1 MNDDIL
7 KKAKSYAVDDEE
19 NSKVNP
25 EVPNEYIEDK
35 IGINVVK
42 LLFEETFKETS
53 KEILEKFPKPETNV
67 EEVTF
72 EKADV

>member
-25 EVPNEYIEDK
+25 EVPNECIEDK
-35 IGINVVK
+35 I
-42 LLFEETFKETS
+42 
-53 KEILEKFPKPETNV
+53 
-67 EEVTF
+67 
-72 EKADV
+72 

>member
-1 MNDDIL
+1 MSAL
-7 KKAKSYAVDDEE
+7 KTK
-19 NSKVNP
+19 
-25 EVPNEYIEDK
+25 
-35 IGINVVK
+35 
-42 LLFEETFKETS
+42 FEETFKETS